1 MSQGCNQYEA
11 IVRSQFVGLL
21 LGEGSGASGCGSGG
35 GFYVHLLDPK
45 AGAHLKESVKPGDV
59 LVGINGNVGS
69 LSLSLSLCV
78 CVSISLS
85 VSPQP
90 PSLCLS
96 VYLSNYLSTS
106 KGVAGNRFSH

>member
-69 LSLSLSLCV
+69 LSLSLSLSLRV
-78 CVSISLS
+78 CVYLPLRLS
-85 VSPQP
+85 PAPLPLPV
-90 PSLCLS
+90 CLS
-96 VYLSNYLSTS
+96 I
-106 KGVAGNRFSH
+106 